1 MERATF
7 RAGNKGPS
15 RLSLISPLILRRH
28 VLRFRLGLLMLFA
41 LLPQGI
47 VAEAFVLLI
56 VIVAV
61 AAWRERRAGRP
72 F

>member
-1 MERATF
+1 M
-7 RAGNKGPS
+7 
-15 RLSLISPLILRRH
+15 L
-28 VLRFRLGLLMLFA
+28 LRFRLGLLMLFA

-47 VAEAFVLLI
+47 IAEAFVLLI

>member
-1 MERATF
+1 METATF

-15 RLSLISPLILRRH
+15 RLSLISPL
-28 VLRFRLGLLMLFA
+28 VLRTLQARLLMLFA

-47 VAEAFVLLI
+47 IAEAFVLLI